1 MYRYILLLLF
11 AFQYYSGKAQE
22 LNCTVRV
29 EAPKNQILDPKVF
42 TDLENAVRN
51 FINGRKWSSD
61 NFLAQER
68 FPCALII
75 QITEIPTQG
84 QYKANFMIQAQ
95 RPVYN
100 TSYLSPMINYTDKN
114 CNFDYLELSNLEF
127 IDNGYF
133 NNLSSLLSYYAYM
146 IIGLQYESFA
156 PNGGE
161 TYFKKALQVIN
172 AVPASEK
179 SKYSGWDAFTT
190 SGTFSGSINRFMLVD
205 NFLNPRFKL
214 YRDAWFKYHYEGM
227 DKMYGDA
234 ALGRENILKALG
246 LLIKVNEDNPLNA
259 IFRFFFTAKSEELI
273 NLFSKTDMSE
283 KAKAYT
289 ILTKLDPVNSEKYK
303 VLQK

>member
-1 MYRYILLLLF
+1 MHKIYIILIFL
-11 AFQYYSGKAQE
+11 FQYFTSFAQE

-29 EAPKNQILDPKVF
+29 EAPKNQVIDPKVF
-42 TDLENAVRN
+42 TDLENVVRN
-51 FINGRKWSSD
+51 FMNGRKWSLD
-61 NFLAQER
+61 NFLPQER

-100 TSYLSPMINYTDKN
+100 TSYLSPIINYTDKN
-114 CNFDYLELSNLEF
+114 CNFDFLELSNLEF

-146 IIGLQYESFA
+146 IIGLEYETFA

-161 TYFKKALQVIN
+161 AYFKKALQVIN

-190 SGTFSGSINRFMLVD
+190 SGTFSGSINRFLLVD
-205 NFLNPRFKL
+205 NFLNTRFKL
-214 YRDAWFKYHYEGM
+214 YRDAWFKYHYEGL

-234 ALGRENILKALG
+234 ALGRDNILKSMG

-259 IFRFFFTAKSEELI
+259 IFRFFFTAKSEEMI
-273 NLFSKTDMSE
+273 NLFSKADMAE
-283 KAKAYT
+283 KSKAYT
-289 ILTKLDPVNSEKYK
+289 FLTKLDPVNGEKYK
-303 VLQK
+303 VIQK